1 MTFSR
6 RTFLKGAVGTAVI
19 PTLGGCLAATAG
31 PFQHGVA
38 SGDPLHDRVIL
49 WTRITPQAL
58 VATAADYQWRIAT
71 DPDMRSLVAEGEG
84 STHAERDFTVKRDVA
99 GLQPNTTYYYQFSHE
114 GWRSEI
120 GRTKTLPQGHIDHL
134 RIGFTSCAWFTQGYF
149 NVYRALAKRQDLDVI
164 LHLGDYIYEFGAF
177 IQNPVLIN
185 RSHNPNHPIVTLQDY
200 RTRHAQYKT
209 DADLKEAHRQHPF
222 ITVWDDHESADNSYH
237 DGANNHDPETQG
249 DWETR
254 RAAAIQ
260 AYFEWMPIRETG
272 LDENDEQLVYRNF
285 RFGNLLNLSMLDT
298 RLVGRDKQ
306 AVIGDLVTIN
316 DPDRRL
322 LGVTQEQWLFNQL
335 SAAQQDNITWKV
347 LGQQVMMGQL
357 LAGAISLNM
366 DQWDGYPAARQRLY
380 DHIKQNGISNLC
392 VLTGDIHSSWA
403 NDLQEDPFA
412 SSEILGVE
420 FVTPAVTSFCIPVK
434 PVADKLAAEVLK
446 HSPHMHHVDLFHRG
460 YVMLDI
466 THERTQ
472 AEWHYV
478 KSVDIPAKDYFA
490 KAFVTQAG
498 NPGLVEVFDVSAPKP
513 SSPFAPVLGPLDKV
527 I

>member
-1 MTFSR
+1 MTVSR
-6 RTFLKGAVGTAVI
+6 RTFIKGAVGTVVI
-19 PTLGGCLAATAG
+19 PTLPGCLATTSG

-38 SGDPLHDRVIL
+38 SGDPLSDRVIL
-49 WTRITPQAL
+49 WTRLSPQLLPAISL
-58 VATAADYQWRIAT
+58 DFDWRVATDANMTELVREGTGSSYAA
-71 DPDMRSLVAEGEG
+71 
-84 STHAERDFTVKRDVA
+84 RDFTVKLDVD
-99 GLQPNTTYYYQFSHE
+99 GLQPATTYYYQFSHA

-120 GRTKTLPQGHIDHL
+120 GRTKTLPLGQIEHL
-134 RIGFTSCAWFTQGYF
+134 RIAFTSCSWFTQGYF
-149 NVYRALAKRQDLDVI
+149 NVYKAIAKRPDLDVV
-164 LHLGDYIYEFGAF
+164 LHLGDYIYEYGALT
-177 IQNPVLIN
+177 QNPLLIN
-185 RSHNPNHPIVTLQDY
+185 RSHQPNHHIVTLQDY

-209 DADLKEAHRQHPF
+209 DPDLKEAHRQHPF

-249 DWETR
+249 DWESR

-272 LDENDEQLVYRNF
+272 LDENDDQLVYRNF
-285 RFGNLLNLSMLDT
+285 RFGNLLNLTMLDT

-306 AVIGDLVTIN
+306 ASLVDLTTIN
-316 DPDRRL
+316 DPTRTL
-322 LGVTQEQWLFNQL
+322 LGAQQEQWLFQQL

-357 LAGAISLNM
+357 LAGTIAFNM
-366 DQWDGYPAARQRLY
+366 DQWDGYPVARQRIY
-380 DHIKQNGISNLC
+380 DHLKQNGISNFC

-403 NDLQEDPFA
+403 NDLQEDPLA
-412 SSEILGVE
+412 GSEILGVE

-434 PVADKLAAEVLK
+434 PLADKLAQTVLQTM
-446 HSPHMHHVDLFHRG
+446 PHMHHVDLFHRG
-460 YVMLDI
+460 YVLMDI

-478 KSVDIPAKDYFA
+478 KSVDRPAGDYFA
-490 KAFVTQAG
+490 RAFVTQAG
-498 NPGLVEVFDVSAPKP
+498 NPGLVESFSETPAKA
-513 SSPFAPVLGPLDKV
+513 SSVFAPVLSPLEKV